1 MYESIASERFF
12 RAKQAG
18 ISTFRLLARTTVGDA
33 SWSLVDVDDSYY
45 QLILQGDRDVLSS
58 PVVLAE
64 IQRAYEDE
72 RAFGLGELTVLSSP
86 VVPVDAQVKVSTA
99 EQSNSSLIFQGERP
113 AIAKLFRL
121 LEPGI
126 NPDVELLTGLA
137 KQGCAYVPALR
148 AYSTVEWDG
157 QTYVTAMVQD
167 FAAGSEEGW
176 ARATATTSSFAKDA
190 EMVGEA
196 LRHVH
201 ADLAA
206 AFGTK
211 TVPASEVVAGLN
223 ARLDTLVS
231 RAEVLREFL
240 PAISKVYEQAATG
253 ETVVQRI
260 HGDAH
265 LGQVLRTSD
274 RYLFIDFEGEPA
286 RPLSERRQM
295 FSPLQ
300 DVAGLV
306 RSFDY
311 AAYFGGRMKDPKAW
325 SQECADAFLAAYGAQ
340 DNPLLRALVLDK
352 ALYEVVYEANNRPD
366 WLHIPLGAV
375 QRLTQG
381 LV

>member
-18 ISTFRLLARTTVGDA
+18 ITELRTLATATVGDA
-33 SWSLVDVDDSYY
+33 SWALVDVDGSFY
-45 QLILQGDRDVLSS
+45 QLILQDDRDVLSS
-58 PVVLAE
+58 PDVLAE
-64 IQRAYEDE
+64 IQRSYEDE

-86 VVPVDAQVKVSTA
+86 VIPQDATVKVSTA
-99 EQSNSSLIFQGERP
+99 EQSNSSLIFQSERP

-167 FAAGSEEGW
+167 FATGSEEGW
-176 ARATATTSSFAKDA
+176 ARATATTSSFVEDA
-190 EMVGEA
+190 AMIGEA

-201 ADLAA
+201 KDLAA

-211 TVPASEVVAGLN
+211 TVPAAEVVAGLK
-223 ARLDTLVS
+223 ARLDTLVGQ
-231 RAEVLREFL
+231 AEVLCEFV
-240 PAISKVYEQAATG
+240 PAITTVYEQAAAG
-253 ETVVQRI
+253 ETMVQRI

-265 LGQVLRTSD
+265 LGQILRTSE

-311 AAYFGGRMKDPKAW
+311 AAYFGGRMKDPNAW
-325 SQECADAFLAAYGAQ
+325 SQECAGAFLAAYGAQ
-340 DNPLLRALVLDK
+340 DSPLLRALVLDK

-366 WLHIPLGAV
+366 WLRIPLGAV